1 MASPV
6 SESLQAA
13 RPRLTALVLTHNVED
28 VVRGCLE
35 SVRFADEVLV
45 VDSFST
51 DGTLQIVRSLAD
63 RVLQHEY
70 GNYSL
75 QNNWAIPQAAH
86 EWVLLV
92 DSDEQ
97 VTPELRDEVL
107 DVLAAGPRHSG
118 YLVHRRNFFMG
129 RPVRHCWKSDK
140 CLRLFRRDEARFP
153 DKQVHANAAV
163 RGSVGWL
170 RGELLHFTCRSLDQY
185 MAKFDAFATR
195 AANDRARTTPRV
207 TAWHLVGHPAWRF
220 FKQYVLKRGFLDG
233 RTGLVICG
241 LSAFSAFLKYAKL
254 CERHEREA
262 LERAAAERE
271 TPERRGR
278 K

>member
-1 MASPV
+1 MTETATLTPG
-6 SESLQAA
+6 ENPAPACPQ
-13 RPRLTALVLTHNVED
+13 LTALVLTHNVED

-51 DGTLQIVRSLAD
+51 DATVEIARSLAD
-63 RVLQHEY
+63 RVLQHKY
-70 GNYSL
+70 GNYAL

-97 VTPELRDEVL
+97 VTPELRGEVL
-107 DVLAAGPRHSG
+107 ATLDAGPRHSG
-118 YLVHRRNFFMG
+118 YLVRRRNFFMG
-129 RPVRHCWKSDK
+129 KPVRYCWKSDK

-153 DKQVHANAAV
+153 SKEAHANAGV

-170 RGELLHFTCRSLDQY
+170 NGELLHFTCRSFAQY
-185 MAKFDAFATR
+185 LPNSFGPLTTR

-207 TAWHLVGHPAWRF
+207 TAWHLLGHPAWRF
-220 FKQYVLKRGFLDG
+220 FRQYVLKRGFLDG

-254 CERHEREA
+254 WERQEREA
-262 LERAAAERE
+262 A
-271 TPERRGR
+271 ERRGKER
-278 K
+278 RS

>member
-1 MASPV
+1 MNVPPAPTPDQSSAP
-6 SESLQAA
+6 A
-13 RPRLTALVLTHNVED
+13 RPRLTALVLTHNVKD

-51 DGTLQIVRSLAD
+51 DGTLEIARPLAD
-63 RVLQHEY
+63 RVLQHAY
-70 GNYSL
+70 GNYAL

-97 VTPELRDEVL
+97 VTPELRAEVL
-107 DVLAAGPRHSG
+107 ATLAAGPRHAG
-118 YLVHRRNFFMG
+118 YFVRRRNFFMG
-129 RPVRHCWKSDK
+129 QPVRYCWKNDK

-153 DKQVHANAAV
+153 AREAHANAGV

-170 RGELLHFTCRSLDQY
+170 DGELLHFTCRSFEQY
-185 MAKFDAFATR
+185 LPNSFDVLTTR

-207 TAWHLVGHPAWRF
+207 TAWHLLGHPAWRF
-220 FKQYVLKRGFLDG
+220 FRQYVLKRGFLDG
-233 RTGLVICG
+233 RTGVVICG

-254 CERHEREA
+254 WERHEREA
-262 LERAAAERE
+262 AEQ
-271 TPERRGR
+271 RRNGR
-278 K
+278 TS

>member
-1 MASPV
+1 MSGSSAP
-6 SESLQAA
+6 SLRDPQAPS

-51 DGTLQIVRSLAD
+51 DATLEIARSLAD

-70 GNYSL
+70 GNYAL

-107 DVLAAGPRHSG
+107 AVLAAGPRHAG
-118 YLVHRRNFFMG
+118 YFVRRRNHFMG
-129 RPVRHCWKSDK
+129 QRVRYCWKSDK

-153 DKQVHANAAV
+153 AKEVHANASV
-163 RGSVGWL
+163 RGTVGRL
-170 RGELLHFTCRSLDQY
+170 RGELLHFTCRSFEQY
-185 MAKFDAFATR
+185 MSGSFLPFTTR
-195 AANDRARTTPRV
+195 AANDLARTTPRV
-207 TAWHLVGHPAWRF
+207 TAWHLLGHPAGRF

-233 RTGLVICG
+233 RTGLVVCG

-254 CERHEREA
+254 WERREREA
-262 LERAAAERE
+262 A
-271 TPERRGR
+271 ERRGKER
-278 K
+278 GS